1 MRRKQ
6 RLNQGVSWVPIVI
19 DKRVEANRPAGK
31 DKIRLILKTASTI
44 TLCLALLS
52 AVLVVALRLI
62 HCFQPT
68 LFLLPLRSGIPLIL
82 TGLSFACLQ
91 FAVRRTP
98 SQCILGLS
106 VSVAFILWGIE
117 QFLPNQAM
125 VSFID
130 DVVVFLFVLDLGI
143 VICGILKG
151 KNGERAPRG
160 NNSEQGPVQQTF
172 DP

>member
-1 MRRKQ
+1 M
-6 RLNQGVSWVPIVI
+6 I
-19 DKRVEANRPAGK
+19 DKRVEANRQAGK
-31 DKIRLILKTASTI
+31 HKIRLILKTTSAI

-52 AVLVVALRLI
+52 AVVLVALRLI

-68 LFLLPLRSGIPLIL
+68 LFLVPLKSGIPLIL
-82 TGLSFACLQ
+82 IGLSFACLQ

-125 VSFID
+125 VSCID
-130 DVVVFLFVLDLGI
+130 DGVVFLFVLDLGI
-143 VICGILKG
+143 VIGGLLNF
-151 KNGERAPRG
+151 KNGESAPRD
-160 NNSEQGPVQQTF
+160 NNSEKAPVQQTF
-172 DP
+172 DS